1 MNLKPR
7 NSGISM
13 RNFALFIGMFAIL
26 QSGGYAMAAGRDG
39 AWTAVLTTQA
49 GKCER
54 AFQLRFAARGSD
66 LVTATG
72 SKQSADG
79 ALEPDGTLW
88 LRLKSGRDLY
98 RLQGRMRGASAS
110 GTWSSNT
117 RLCGGTWRGSRG
129 N

>member
-1 MNLKPR
+1 MNLMHHSPQ
-7 NSGISM
+7 SSM
-13 RNFALFIGMFAIL
+13 RIISLLVVVVATL
-26 QSGGYAMAAGRDG
+26 QAGSPATATSRDG
-39 AWTAVLTTQA
+39 AWVAVLTTQA

-54 AFQLRFAARGSD
+54 AFQLRFAARGGD

-79 ALEPDGTLW
+79 AIEPDGTLW

-117 RLCGGTWRGSRG
+117 RLCGGT
-129 N
+129 

>member
-1 MNLKPR
+1 MNLMHRGPQ
-7 NSGISM
+7 SSM
-13 RNFALFIGMFAIL
+13 RIISLLVVVVATL
-26 QSGGYAMAAGRDG
+26 QAGSPATATSRDG
-39 AWTAVLTTQA
+39 SWIAVLTTLA

-54 AFQLRFAARGSD
+54 AFQMRFTARGGD

-79 ALEPDGTLW
+79 AIEPDGTLW

-129 N
+129 K